1 MPWSGWSSGTSMS
14 TARPERVFSG
24 EVASPGLAA
33 GRIRLHRRRLA
44 ARAAAGTPAEEA
56 ARLEQALARAAE
68 QLGRLAAVGDAAA
81 GEILE
86 FQIALIGDA
95 ELIEPVRQ
103 VTAAGLAAAE
113 AWRQVL
119 DRQVAEYESAEDDY
133 FRARSADLADLRDRV
148 LDLLAGGEA
157 AEDGLECGD
166 AAIYVGDEL
175 APSRFLEIDWR
186 SYRGCALAGGSA
198 SGHVAILARA
208 RGVPLIV
215 GLPSGEL
222 VGGAEA
228 ILDAE
233 QGRLI
238 QDPLAPTRAAFAERL
253 AERRRTSAVAAAFLP
268 RPAVTRAGTPIAV
281 AINVDEPSVV
291 DGIDPAHCDGIGLTR
306 TEFLFYGPRGIPDEA
321 RQFAVYRRLMDWA
334 QGRPVTIRTLDAGG
348 DKPIAG
354 LTPDGES
361 NPFLGLRGIRLSLAR
376 PDIFRPQLRALARAA
391 ALGPLKVMLPMVT
404 VPREIE
410 ATRAL
415 LSDCLAE
422 LAGEGLAAAMPSL
435 GMMVEVPAA
444 AINVARF
451 DVEFFSIG
459 SNDLVQYVTATSR
472 DCAAVAALHDPL
484 DPAVL
489 ELIGRVVAHGAASGK
504 DVGLCGDMASDPRYL
519 PSLLDLGLRSISVAP
534 ARLAAVKAQIAQHG

>member
-1 MPWSGWSSGTSMS
+1 MS
-14 TARPERVFSG
+14 TARPERVFTG
-24 EVASPGLAA
+24 EIASPGLAA
-33 GRIRLHRRRLA
+33 GRIRLHRRRLVA
-44 ARAAAGTPAEEA
+44 LAAAGTPAEEA
-56 ARLEQALARAAE
+56 ASLDIALARAAE
-68 QLGRLAAVGDAAA
+68 QLGRLAETAQDDA

-86 FQIALIGDA
+86 FQIALIEDA
-95 ELIEPVRQ
+95 ELIGPVRRSI
-103 VTAAGLAAAE
+103 AGGSSAAA
-113 AWRQVL
+113 AWRQAL
-119 DRQVAEYESAEDDY
+119 DGQVADYESAGDDY

-148 LDLLAGGEA
+148 LDLLGGGEA
-157 AEDGLECGD
+157 TEDGADGGD

-215 GLPSGEL
+215 GLGSGEL

-233 QGRLI
+233 RGRLI
-238 QDPLAPTRAAFAERL
+238 QDPRAPTRAAFAQRL
-253 AERRRTSAVAAAFLP
+253 AERQETIAADAAFLP
-268 RPAVTRAGTPIAV
+268 RPAATRAGKRIAV
-281 AINVDEPSVV
+281 AINVDEPLVI

-306 TEFLFYGPRGIPDEA
+306 TEFLFYGPQGNPDEA
-321 RQFAVYRRLMDWA
+321 RQFAVYARLVDWA

-354 LTPDGES
+354 LTPEGES

-376 PDIFRPQLRALARAA
+376 PDVFRLQLRALARAA
-391 ALGPLKVMLPMVT
+391 ALGSLKVMLPMVT

-410 ATRAL
+410 AARDL
-415 LSDCLAE
+415 LRQSIAE
-422 LAGEGLAAAMPSL
+422 LEGEGIAAAMPSL

-451 DVEFFSIG
+451 DVEFYSIG

-519 PSLLDLGLRSISVAP
+519 PALLDLGLSSISVAP
-534 ARLAAVKAQIAQHG
+534 ARLAAVKAQIARHG